1 MGLFGDDPLEA
12 LGARAAK
19 ARLKNSRKHAVEI
32 KKTAVAHIA
41 FAQCVL
47 IAVERGV
54 DAYPDGLTYGVPAS
68 LAPLRAGQRVMVP
81 LGRGDSATPGWII
94 KVLKTSEN
102 TGVSADRLKAVR
114 SVDDT
119 VSLPSQVMD
128 LARWMSAYYA
138 SPLGVSLAGVL
149 PAAVKKGVGRVDR
162 TFVQM
167 HAKGRDVVNALQSIA
182 KHKRGKKKIVGDESH
197 AAPQQGP
204 QSNTLSPKNASL
216 SGPTLLRLSPS
227 QKRLL
232 EVLTDRPV
240 NADAMEAHALL
251 LAATVATKAP
261 LKSLAAL
268 GVVTLTTRTHVE
280 ADWLEQAAR
289 IEVKSPTLPTLT
301 ADQTRVV
308 GQIGAKLSSGFSQ
321 HLLFGVTGSG
331 KTEVYLRLMQQCL
344 ARTATAL
351 LLVPEISLTP
361 QTAGRVLDRFPGERV
376 AILHSALTAAQRN
389 QQWILV
395 AQGEARIVVGA
406 RSAIFAPI
414 PDGQLGLII
423 VDEEHDQSYKQDQA
437 PRYHGRDLAIRR
449 AQIAGCPVVL
459 GSATPSLES
468 WFNAVER
475 HASTLHR
482 LPTRAPGLSVPKV
495 EIIDFSRD
503 VRRFRDRRVHLL
515 GERLAESLA
524 RVVSE
529 DGQAIV
535 LLNRRGYAN
544 WISCSARCGWL
555 MRCEHCDAGMV
566 CHEGPRARFVRC
578 HHCLTEQRL
587 PEKCPDCAAKVTVFG
602 LGTQRVEE
610 ELTRVHPALAL
621 PGAVLRVDGDT
632 MRSSRDLH
640 DALGRF
646 ATGEVR
652 VMVGTQMIAKGLDFP
667 NVRLVGVVNAD
678 TAINLPDFRAAERTF
693 QLVSQ
698 VAGRCGRGTG
708 GGRAIVQTF
717 QPDASAIRMAAA
729 HNFEGFATEEL
740 ASRKQFG
747 LPPYRRMARIV
758 VRHTSEKQSR
768 GEAQNI
774 RDALDRLPESKG
786 CDIRGPHPCPVTRV
800 ADRFRMQVEIFA
812 ADAAALQRLITAARN
827 AGAFPSGERAAVD
840 VDPVALL

>member
-1 MGLFGDDPLEA
+1 MGGLFGNDPLEA
-12 LGARAAK
+12 LGAHGARRRSAK
-19 ARLKNSRKHAVEI
+19 SRNDAPRTSRMSAPI
-32 KKTAVAHIA
+32 TIA
-41 FAQCVL
+41 QRVL
-47 IAVERGV
+47 VAVERGV
-54 DAYPDGLTYGVPAS
+54 DAYPEGLTYGVTPE
-68 LAPLRAGQRVMVP
+68 LATLRAGQRVTVP
-81 LGRGDSATPGWII
+81 LGRGDATTHGWVVRVLESA
-94 KVLKTSEN
+94 EN
-102 TGVSADRLKAVR
+102 KGISDEKLKAVR

-119 VSLPSQVMD
+119 VALPTQVME

-138 SPLGVSLAGVL
+138 CPLGVALAGVL

-162 TFVQM
+162 TFVSLTQR
-167 HAKGRDVVNALQSIA
+167 GRDVIAQLQVA
-182 KHKRGKKKIVGDESH
+182 AQQRARRGKKD
-197 AAPQQGP
+197 AAATPTP
-204 QSNTLSPKNASL
+204 RFSPA
-216 SGPTLLRLSPS
+216 

-232 EVLTDRPV
+232 EALIDRP
-240 NADAMEAHALL
+240 ADADAIESAELL
-251 LAATVATKAP
+251 AAATVATKSP
-261 LKSLAAL
+261 LHSLATL
-268 GVVTLTTRTHVE
+268 GLLELTTRSHVE

-289 IEVKSPTLPTLT
+289 LENRTPTPPALT
-301 ADQTRVV
+301 PDQQRAVSA
-308 GQIGAKLSSGFSQ
+308 IGSTISFGFSQ

-344 ARTATAL
+344 DAGRTAL

-361 QTAGRVLDRFPGERV
+361 QTAGRVLDRFPNERV

-389 QQWILV
+389 QQWMLV
-395 AQGEARIVVGA
+395 AEGKARVVVGA
-406 RSAIFAPI
+406 RSAVFAPI
-414 PDGQLGLII
+414 PDDQLGLVL

-449 AQIAGCPVVL
+449 AQIAACPIVL

-468 WFNAVER
+468 WFNATER
-475 HASTLHR
+475 GTSVLHR
-482 LPTRAPGLSVPKV
+482 LPTRAPGLTTPKV
-495 EIIDFSRD
+495 EIIDFSAD

-529 DGQAIV
+529 DGQAIL

-544 WISCSARCGWL
+544 WISCSARCGWM

-587 PEKCPDCAAKVTVFG
+587 PEKCPDCAASVTVFG

-610 ELTRVHPALAL
+610 ELVRVHPALAI
-621 PGAVLRVDGDT
+621 PGAVLRVDGDS
-632 MRSSRDLH
+632 MRGSRDLH

-652 VMVGTQMIAKGLDFP
+652 VLVGTQMIAKGLDFP

-693 QLVSQ
+693 QLVNQ
-698 VAGRCGRGTG
+698 VAGRCGRGSS

-717 QPDASAIRMAAA
+717 QPDAAAIRLAAA
-729 HNFEGFATEEL
+729 HDFEGFAAQEL
-740 ASRKQFG
+740 AARKQFG
-747 LPPYRRMARIV
+747 LPPYRRMARVV
-758 VRHTSEKQSR
+758 VRHASETAAR
-768 GEAQNI
+768 DEAKRI
-774 RDALDRLPESKG
+774 RDALDRLPDCKG
-786 CDIRGPHPCPVTRV
+786 CEVRGPHPCPITRV
-800 ADRFRMQVEIFA
+800 SDRFRMQVEVFA
-812 ADAAALQRLITAARN
+812 PDAAALQRLITAARN
-827 AGAFPSGERAAVD
+827 AGAFPGGELAAVD